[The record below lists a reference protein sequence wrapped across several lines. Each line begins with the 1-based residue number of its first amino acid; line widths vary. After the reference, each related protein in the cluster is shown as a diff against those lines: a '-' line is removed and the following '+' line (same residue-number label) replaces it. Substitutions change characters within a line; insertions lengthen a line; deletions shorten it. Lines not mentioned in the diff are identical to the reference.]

1 MTKYE
6 VLKQDMIKALK
17 EKDKFKRLTLADMI
31 AAIDKVATS
40 GKARAEIT
48 EELVN
53 NTLLKYQKMVQEMI
67 DTCPEDE
74 KYADRKQE
82 YLSKLEI
89 VLQYVP
95 ILITNENEIK
105 EMISS
110 ILGEDFDFKK
120 ENKGIIMKKVM
131 PALKGKV
138 DMSVANKVISTL
150 LK

>member
-6 VLKQDMIKALK
+6 ILKNDMIKALK

-31 AAIDKVATS
+31 AAIDKAATS
-40 GKARAEIT
+40 GKVRVEIT

-53 NTLLKYQKMVQEMI
+53 STLLKYQKTVQEMI

-74 KYADRKQE
+74 KYANKKQE
-82 YLSKLEI
+82 YLNKLEI

-95 ILITNENEIK
+95 ILISNEDEIK
-105 EMISS
+105 KMIIS
-110 ILGEDFDFKK
+110 ILGENFDFKK
-120 ENKGIIMKKVM
+120 ENKGMVMKKVM
-131 PALKGKV
+131 PTLKGKV
-138 DMSVANKVISTL
+138 DMSVANKVIGTL

>member
-6 VLKQDMIKALK
+6 ILKQDMIKALK

-40 GKARAEIT
+40 GKVRVEIT

-53 NTLLKYQKMVQEMI
+53 STLLKYQKTVQEMI

-74 KYADRKQE
+74 KYADKKQE
-82 YLSKLEI
+82 YLNKLEI

-95 ILITNENEIK
+95 ILISNENEIK
-105 EMISS
+105 EMIIS
-110 ILGEDFDFKK
+110 ILGENFDFKK
-120 ENKGIIMKKVM
+120 ENKGTIMKKVM

-138 DMSVANKVISTL
+138 DMSIANKVISTL

>member
-53 NTLLKYQKMVQEMI
+53 NTLLKYQKTVQEMI
-67 DTCPEDE
+67 DTCPEHE

-95 ILITNENEIK
+95 ILITDENEIK
-105 EMISS
+105 EMIIS

-138 DMSVANKVISTL
+138 DMGVANKVISTL